1 MEKATL
7 RTVPQAFYSTCQR
20 IPERVAQRFNPEL
33 YQEDHGGELTF
44 KQFQQRVE
52 SIAYGLLELGID
64 RQERI
69 AIMAP
74 SGPFW
79 TQTDMAISNLAAVSV
94 TIYPTLSLGEVSY
107 IINDSSSRYLFVHNQ
122 SLLDHVMAG
131 WEQMPNLQ
139 KIIVMDLN
147 YHSSNERVV
156 GLGELIKYGEQS
168 GGNTHHLY
176 QERVNSVALDDWYTI
191 LYTSGTTG
199 QGKGVILTH
208 WGAGSRMQ
216 GVNDYFHR
224 YGMDI
229 TEDDVTLCFLPLSHI
244 FDRGSCQLMAIWNGA
259 CISYADNVGTLLAD
273 MQKYNP
279 TWINCVPRLYEKIY
293 ITFQQQM
300 AASPIKKKL
309 FDWALKVGREALQY
323 RSDGNGHYDM
333 TPTLDLKSRLPL
345 GSKVKFAIADKLF
358 AKVRGLFG
366 SRFRFS
372 FSASAGIAP
381 DLLLFYYTLG
391 LAVVEGYGSTES
403 FNACVLNPL
412 NACKPGYIGQE
423 ANGSQARVAP
433 DGELEMSGAGFFKGY
448 LNMAEETADSFT
460 EDGWFKTGD
469 LVVQDDDGFLRI
481 VDRKKA
487 IICLATGKNVA
498 PAKIEGLFTTSQ
510 VIEQVFA
517 IGDER
522 NFISLLVVPNFMG
535 VIEYY
540 EKEHIKYDKSKL
552 VYQEIGGVNTCI
564 EVGPDFVDHSWLQK
578 LIAADIEKANRR
590 LEEFERIKRYTV
602 ITRRF
607 SEETGELTP
616 TMKTKKR
623 VILENY
629 RSTIEVMYN
638 SPK

>member
-1 MEKATL
+1 MIEKTL
-7 RTVPQAFYSTCQR
+7 KTVPQAFYATTK
-20 IPERVAQRFNPEL
+20 RVPDRPAQRFNPAL
-33 YQEDHGGELTF
+33 NQGDHNGELTYR
-44 KQFQQRVE
+44 QLQERVE
-52 SIAYGLLELGID
+52 VLAYGLLELGFE

-79 TQTDMAISNLAAVSV
+79 TQVDMAISNSAAVSV
-94 TIYPTLSLGEVSY
+94 TIYPTLSLGEVTY
-107 IINDSSSRYLFVHNQ
+107 IINDSASRYLFIHNAE
-122 SLLDHVMAG
+122 LLKHVMAG
-131 WEQMPNLQ
+131 IDQMPLLQ
-139 KIIVMDLN
+139 KIIVMDMN
-147 YHSSNERVV
+147 YQSQDERVL
-156 GLGELIKYGEQS
+156 GLGQLLKMGEACSKATRELYW
-168 GGNTHHLY
+168 
-176 QERVNSVALDDWYTI
+176 ERVNSVTLDDWYTI

-208 WGAGSRMQ
+208 WGSGSRMS
-216 GVNDYFHR
+216 GVNEYFHR
-224 YGMDI
+224 CGMDI

-259 CISYADNVGTLLAD
+259 CIAYADNVGTLLAD

-300 AASPIKKKL
+300 ADSHLKKKL
-309 FDWALKVGREALQY
+309 FDWALKVGRQALEY
-323 RSDGNGHYDM
+323 RNDGQGHYDM

-345 GSKVKFAIADKLF
+345 GLKIKFGIADKLF

-381 DLLLFYYTLG
+381 DLLIFYYTLG

-403 FNACVLNPL
+403 WNACVLNPIT
-412 NACKPGYIGQE
+412 ACKPGYIGME
-423 ANGSQARVAP
+423 ANGSQARVAA
-433 DGELEMSGAGFFKGY
+433 DGELEMNGAGFFRKY
-448 LNMAEETADSFT
+448 LNMPEETADSFT

-469 LVVQDDDGFLRI
+469 LVVQDTDGYIKI

-498 PAKIEGLFTTSQ
+498 PAKIENMFSTSQ
-510 VIEQVFA
+510 VVEQVFA

-522 NFISLLVVPNFMG
+522 NYISLLVVPNFAN
-535 VIEYY
+535 VLAIY
-540 EKEHIKYDKSKL
+540 EREHIKYDKSQL
-552 VYQEIGGVNTCI
+552 VWEEIGGVKMCVQ
-564 EVGPDFVDHSWLQK
+564 VGQDFAQHPLLQK
-578 LIAADIEKANRR
+578 MIAADVEKANRR
-590 LEEFERIKRYTV
+590 LEEFENIRRYTI

-607 SEETGELTP
+607 TEETGELTP
-616 TMKTKKR
+616 TQKTKKR
-623 VILENY
+623 VILANY
-629 RSTIEVMYN
+629 EPIIEAMY
-638 SPK
+638 